1 MSEDEK
7 IATTLVV
14 GAIAMLVIGVMCE
27 MGWI

>member
-1 MSEDEK
+1 MSEDEE

-14 GAIAMLVIGVMCE
+14 GAIAMLVIEVMCE